1 MHKFTIHGLTPL
13 VGVSLAT
20 IFLLLPAAT
29 TRAQV
34 DSDLR
39 TAVGAWVS
47 AHQPQIVKELVDLLS
62 IPNVA
67 ADRPNIRR
75 NAEHLRG
82 MLAARGFK
90 AELLETGGNP
100 LVYGELAV
108 PGATRTLLLY
118 SHYDGQPVDA
128 EGVEAGGSLY
138 AGAADDESRP
148 RRHRYSVGHGR
159 EAVRA
164 RVAALRALGI
174 RRQGADRGDLR
185 RDRRAHRVLAP
196 PDLER
201 ARHPRRRGG
210 GQLAEPGARDREV
223 PRQAARGRRW
233 SSSTARFTRAAGP
246 RSPTARA
253 ASSRS
258 TSPSSGPRPASTAA
272 TTGTGCRTPPSGLR
286 RCSRR

>member
-13 VGVSLAT
+13 VGVLAT
-20 IFLLLPAAT
+20 VFLLLPAAT

-34 DSDLR
+34 GRDLR

-47 AHQPQIVKELVDLLS
+47 AHQPQIVKELVDLLA

-67 ADRPNIRR
+67 ADRANIRR

-128 EGVEAGGSLY
+128 KAWKQADPFTPVLRTTRVDRGGT
-138 AGAADDESRP
+138 DIP
-148 RRHRYSVGHGR
+148 IGHER

-164 RVAALRALGI
+164 RVAAVRALGI

-185 RDRRAHRVLAP
+185 RD
-196 PDLER
+196 
-201 ARHPRRRGG
+201 
-210 GQLAEPGARDREV
+210 
-223 PRQAARGRRW
+223 
-233 SSSTARFTRAAGP
+233 
-246 RSPTARA
+246 
-253 ASSRS
+253 
-258 TSPSSGPRPASTAA
+258 
-272 TTGTGCRTPPSGLR
+272 
-286 RCSRR
+286 